1 MSQKIS
7 FHTSTTSI
15 ACETTIALPRA
26 TMRFYFVSAVLG
38 TLAIPA
44 LAIPLPRASHI
55 NHVVHEKRDTILKK
69 WVQCN
74 GLGPDH
80 VLPTRMGLKQSNLHL
95 GMDYLMEM

>member
-7 FHTSTTSI
+7 FHTSTTSFVC
-15 ACETTIALPRA
+15 ATTIALPRA
-26 TMRFYFVSAVLG
+26 TMRFYFINAVLG

-44 LAIPLPRASHI
+44 LAITLPRASHI
-55 NHVVHEKRDTILKK
+55 SHVVHEKRDTILKK

-74 GLGPDH
+74 CLDPDH
-80 VLPTRMGLKQSNLHL
+80 VLRTRMGLKQSDLHL